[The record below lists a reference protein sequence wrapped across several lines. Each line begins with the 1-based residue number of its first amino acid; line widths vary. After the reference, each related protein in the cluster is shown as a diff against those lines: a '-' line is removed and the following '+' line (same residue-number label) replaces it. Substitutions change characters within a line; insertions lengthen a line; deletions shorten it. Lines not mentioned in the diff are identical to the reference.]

1 MAKNNYSIEFL
12 ASFTRE
18 LNQVLYY
25 ITFILKNK
33 NAAERLLGNI
43 LNAIEK
49 RSKNPI
55 CYELYKSK
63 IDIEYNW
70 YRIYVGNYTVF
81 YTLKDNIMKVAHL
94 IYSARN
100 LEYMI

>member
-1 MAKNNYSIEFL
+1 MAKNNYSVEYL
-12 ASFTRE
+12 ASFSKE
-18 LNQVLYY
+18 LNQLLYY

-55 CYELYKSK
+55 GYELYKSK
-63 IDIEYNW
+63 IDIEYDW
-70 YRIYVGNYTVF
+70 YRIYFGNYTVF
-81 YTLKDNIMKVAHL
+81 YTVKDNTMKVAHL